1 MDGLP
6 GGAEPA
12 GFETW
17 AGFSVISTL
26 SFVLGFAMNYGSI
39 CTFIA
44 TTELVSERRPARFL
58 ALAECAVW
66 AAVGYIMLD
75 TLPTLHAGWSPL
87 LHMVC
92 AAILFGVGVYVN
104 GACIFGSVGHFGNGD
119 LEFGFTFL
127 GILVVL
133 SLDLVL
139 ELGPEPMP
147 ISAAPPLALGALL
160 MVLPAFLFLR
170 LGVSFKSET
179 NFRRL
184 TLAMGTIGITSA
196 TLSEVAPR
204 FSIHLDWI
212 DAFDPGDEFA
222 HFCLHVWRQSRFG
235 ENSPTSFFAN
245 LADMGK
251 CIAKDNGRDADGLW
265 GAPYPWWERHPAAC
279 RPPDGSVAGLSRL
292 PSYGSGACRADR
304 WIWFSSAIL
313 VVTFGWPAPLKLCW
327 SLARHR
333 GPVEGLGGACYRPAQ
348 PREFEPRELP
358 QECSA

>member
-6 GGAEPA
+6 GGTEPA

-17 AGFSVISTL
+17 AGFSVIGTL

-66 AAVGYIMLD
+66 AAVGYIVLD
-75 TLPTLHAGWSPL
+75 ALPTMHAGWSPL
-87 LHMVC
+87 LHMVS

-127 GILVVL
+127 GILIIL
-133 SLDLVL
+133 SLDLAL
-139 ELGPEPMP
+139 ELRPEPMP

-160 MVLPAFLFLR
+160 VVLPAFLFLR

-184 TLAMGTIGITSA
+184 TLAMGAIGITSA
-196 TLSEVAPR
+196 TLSAFAPR
-204 FSIHLDWI
+204 FSITTSIGSMLSIPVTSSLIFVCMFGGSLVSARIRRQRFSLTCPTWRSVSRRIMGGMLMGFGALLIPGGNDTLLLVGLPMGAWQ
-212 DAFDPGDEFA
+212 AFLA
-222 HFCLHVWRQSRFG
+222 YLLMVAALAALIVRFG
-235 ENSPTSFFAN
+235 S
-245 LADMGK
+245 
-251 CIAKDNGRDADGLW
+251 
-265 GAPYPWWERHPAAC
+265 AA
-279 RPPDGSVAGLSRL
+279 RS
-292 PSYGSGACRADR
+292 
-304 WIWFSSAIL
+304 
-313 VVTFGWPAPLKLCW
+313 W
-327 SLARHR
+327 S
-333 GPVEGLGGACYRPAQ
+333 
-348 PREFEPRELP
+348 
-358 QECSA
+358 